1 MANKK
6 PRYYSLKNILKEE
19 SPYNIILGERSNG
32 KSYGVKGFCIK
43 EAYNNGNEF
52 IYLRRYELEVKAVD
66 VESYFADSPISEYTN
81 GEYET
86 VTVWRKG
93 IYLAN
98 YDDDGKIVRG
108 KRIGYCMALSA
119 STHYKSTQYPFVKY
133 MIFEEFVTDG
143 LYLQNECNLLMQ
155 LVSTVYRNRK
165 DGKVFLIG
173 NTISRVCPYFY
184 EWELR
189 GIPKQKQGTIENYF
203 HYFDDKEIKISV
215 EFAEQSNI
223 KNTMFF
229 GKSAEQIVTG
239 AWKSE
244 AHPHLPKE
252 YSNYKKLYEVRY
264 LYKDFDFILE
274 LLRDKKEKYILLFIH
289 PNTKHRDIDRTV
301 SNIYNPS
308 PLVTSN
314 LTKLTNGDILI
325 KELFESDKAVYSDN
339 LTGSDFIQIIKQKG
353 GI

>member
-1 MANKK
+1 
-6 PRYYSLKNILKEE
+6 
-19 SPYNIILGERSNG
+19 
-32 KSYGVKGFCIK
+32 
-43 EAYNNGNEF
+43 
-52 IYLRRYELEVKAVD
+52 
-66 VESYFADSPISEYTN
+66 
-81 GEYET
+81 
-86 VTVWRKG
+86 
-93 IYLAN
+93 
-98 YDDDGKIVRG
+98 
-108 KRIGYCMALSA
+108 MALSA
-119 STHYKSTQYPFVKY
+119 STHYKSTQYPFVKN

-155 LVSTVYRNRK
+155 LVSTVFRNRK

-189 GIPKQKQGTIENYF
+189 GIPKQKQGTIENYY
-203 HYFDDKEIKISV
+203 HTFDDTEIKISV

-252 YSNYKKLYEVRY
+252 YDKYKKLYEARY
-264 LYKDFDFILE
+264 IYKDFDFIME
-274 LLRDKKEKYILLFIH
+274 LLKDDKIMILFIH
-289 PNTKHRDIDRTV
+289 PNTKHRECKRTV

-314 LTKLTNGDILI
+314 LTVVTNGDKII
-325 KELFESDKAVYSDN
+325 IDLFNKQKAVYSDN

-353 GI
+353 GL

>member
-1 MANKK
+1 MASKK

-19 SPYNIILGERSNG
+19 SAYNVILGERANG
-32 KSYGVKGFCIK
+32 KSYEVKGHCIK
-43 EAYNNGNEF
+43 DAYNNGNEF
-52 IYLRRYELEVKAVD
+52 IYLRRYELEIKAVD
-66 VESYFADSPISEYTN
+66 VESYFADSPINEYTS

-86 VTVWRKG
+86 VSVWRKG

-98 YDDDGKIVRG
+98 YDGDNKIVRG

-119 STHYKSTQYPFVKY
+119 STHYKSTQYPFVKN

-155 LVSTVYRNRK
+155 LVSTVFRNRK

-189 GIPKQKQGTIENYF
+189 GIPKQKQGTIENYY
-203 HYFDDKEIKISV
+203 HTFDDTEIKISV

-244 AHPHLPKE
+244 SHPHLQKE
-252 YSNYKKLYEVRY
+252 YDKYKKLYEVRY
-264 LYKDFDFILE
+264 IYKDFDFIME
-274 LLRDKKEKYILLFIH
+274 LLRDNKVMILFIH
-289 PNTKHRDIDRTV
+289 PNTKHRDCKRIV
-301 SNIYNPS
+301 SNVYSPN

-314 LTKLTNGDILI
+314 LTVITNGDKII
-325 KELFESDKAVYSDN
+325 IDLFNNQKAVYSDN

-353 GI
+353 GL

>member
-1 MANKK
+1 
-6 PRYYSLKNILKEE
+6 
-19 SPYNIILGERSNG
+19 
-32 KSYGVKGFCIK
+32 
-43 EAYNNGNEF
+43 
-52 IYLRRYELEVKAVD
+52 
-66 VESYFADSPISEYTN
+66 
-81 GEYET
+81 
-86 VTVWRKG
+86 
-93 IYLAN
+93 
-98 YDDDGKIVRG
+98 
-108 KRIGYCMALSA
+108 MALSA
-119 STHYKSTQYPFVKY
+119 STHYKSTQYPFVKN

-155 LVSTVYRNRK
+155 LVSTVFRNRK

-189 GIPKQKQGTIENYF
+189 GIPKQKQGTIENYY
-203 HYFDDKEIKISV
+203 HTFDDTEIKISV

-244 AHPHLPKE
+244 SHPHLQKE
-252 YSNYKKLYEVRY
+252 YDKYKKLYEVRY
-264 LYKDFDFILE
+264 IYKDFDFIME
-274 LLRDKKEKYILLFIH
+274 LLKDDKVMILFIH
-289 PNTKHRDIDRTV
+289 PNTKHRECKRTV

-314 LTKLTNGDILI
+314 LTVVTNGDKIIMDLYN
-325 KELFESDKAVYSDN
+325 KQKAVYSDN

-353 GI
+353 GL